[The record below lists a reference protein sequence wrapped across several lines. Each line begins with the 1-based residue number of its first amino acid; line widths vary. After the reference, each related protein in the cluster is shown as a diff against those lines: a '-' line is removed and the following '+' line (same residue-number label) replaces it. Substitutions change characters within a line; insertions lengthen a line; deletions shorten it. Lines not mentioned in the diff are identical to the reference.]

1 MILPNG
7 TRTARRKVM
16 PRPHPASILTHFAA
30 LPDPRRERLRR
41 HRLLDLIAIAIC
53 AVVAGC
59 DDWVEV
65 AAYGRQQETW
75 LKTFLPLPNGIP
87 SHDTFSRVFRL
98 LDPAAFRRC
107 FTRWIEAVQAATGGK
122 LVAID
127 GKTLRH
133 SFDTAAGR
141 SALHLVSAW
150 AGQNQLVLGQVA
162 VDGKSN
168 EITAVPELL
177 ALLDLKGATVTLDAM
192 GCQKEIAAAIRAAGA
207 DYVLAV
213 KGNQNTLYEGLSD
226 FFVDCLDND
235 FAGVPHRYHK
245 SVGRGHG
252 RYETRHYYV
261 ADVPEALR
269 TRAQWR
275 DLRSVGMVYAEREV
289 GGRIEGEARLFISS
303 LRAQV
308 RAFARAVR
316 GHWGIENQLHWAL
329 DVTFGEDASR
339 VRKDQG
345 PENLAWLRRVAVS
358 LLRNEPTKASIKCKR
373 KMAGWDDDYL
383 LSILLGSS
391 GDS

>member
-1 MILPNG
+1 
-7 TRTARRKVM
+7 M

-207 DYVLAV
+207 DYILAV

-252 RYETRHYYV
+252 RHETRHYYV